1 MENWWCCQVLPG
13 CRGVLPPGCCMYGG
27 GAGRSKIILY
37 KFFYQAVFDLFL
49 GDVPNRGRGR
59 GVHGIVL

>member
-1 MENWWCCQVLPG
+1 VVLPG
-13 CRGVLPPGCCMYGG
+13 AAGLPGGAAAGVLYVWRGG
-27 GAGRSKIILY
+27 GAKQNILY